1 MTLIYADFP
10 DVELT
15 IRFTRII
22 ALTRCRVN
30 GNADWTDNADLRGF
44 ILIFSYLIPSF
55 MLLHEELSDQILNA
69 FYEVYNQLGY
79 GFLEKVYQNALYLE
93 LKEKGL
99 SVVPQRRCAV
109 YYKNREVGEYF
120 ADMIVNE
127 VVILELKACG
137 FIANE
142 HEIQLQ
148 NYLKASKI
156 ELGFILNF
164 GPKPKF
170 TRMVFSNDKKYHT

>member
-15 IRFTRII
+15 IRFTRI
-22 ALTRCRVN
+22 
-30 GNADWTDNADLRGF
+30 
-44 ILIFSYLIPSF
+44 
-55 MLLHEELSDQILNA
+55 
-69 FYEVYNQLGY
+69 
-79 GFLEKVYQNALYLE
+79 NAL
-93 LKEKGL
+93 
-99 SVVPQRRCAV
+99 
-109 YYKNREVGEYF
+109 
-120 ADMIVNE
+120 DMIVNE